1 MTDKA
6 IIESYLVRLE
16 KLGAVRAK
24 PMFGEWGVYLNESFA
39 AIIGEGRLYLKV
51 KGVPENIVDELFGN
65 RNQPYDGA
73 KNYAEAEAT
82 DFEDAEWVAAVRSA
96 LLAARV
102 YKAEI

>member
-39 AIIGEGRLYLKV
+39 AIIGEDQRQCRPLRHPVATLRCCPRGLPKRLGR
-51 KGVPENIVDELFGN
+51 
-65 RNQPYDGA
+65 
-73 KNYAEAEAT
+73 
-82 DFEDAEWVAAVRSA
+82 
-96 LLAARV
+96 
-102 YKAEI
+102 